1 MTYVHRDLIKSKLSI
16 IKKSVEKMVNDINNV
31 IEDTD
36 LFFDVKLILNELVI
50 NSFEH
55 GNKKDENKIIDVTLI
70 VDRDSAIIKVKDE
83 GEGIRENVETDDLK
97 DSGRGLKLVYA
108 LSDEVLIRDSKI
120 TVMIGNISSKNKKF
134 L

>member
-1 MTYVHRDLIKSKLSI
+1 MTYIHRDLIKSKLSI

-120 TVMIGNISSKNKKF
+120 TVMIGNISSKNKK
-134 L
+134 LL